1 MNNIKI
7 GFAMCGSFCTFDKA
21 IEQMCALVSAGA
33 SLTPIMSQTAYSTDT
48 RFGKAGDI
56 NSRIESICQRSIIHT
71 VEDAEPIG
79 PQKMFDILLVE
90 PCTGNTLAKLACGIT
105 DTAVTMA
112 CKSHIRNA
120 RPVLLA
126 VSTNDALGSSA
137 KNIGHLLNC
146 RNIYFLPMRQDNYTT
161 KPRSVVADFS
171 LTEKAI
177 YSALNGEQLQPI
189 ITA

>member
-1 MNNIKI
+1 MKNLKI

-21 IEQMCALVSAGA
+21 IEQIEELTTLGA
-33 SLTPIMSQTAYSTDT
+33 TVTPIMSQTAYSTDT
-48 RFGKAGDI
+48 KFGKADEI
-56 NSRIESICQRSIIHT
+56 NKRIEKICNCSIIHT
-71 VEDAEPIG
+71 ITDAEPIG
-79 PQKMFDILLVE
+79 PQKMFDILVVE

-120 RPVLLA
+120 RPILLA
-126 VSTNDALGSSA
+126 VSTNDALGNSA
-137 KNIGHLLNC
+137 KNIGQLLNFK
-146 RNIYFLPMRQDNYTT
+146 NFYFLPMRQDNCTG

-171 LTEKAI
+171 LTKSAI
-177 YSALNGEQLQPI
+177 ESAMAGKQLQPI